1 MKRWL
6 VPVLIVLI
14 VAAGVGGFF
23 GGRATAGDSTESAQM
38 GPEGIGDMQGDGT
51 LPDGSTMPSG
61 GAMPSGAAGRAGAGL
76 TAGSIVSKDDTSIT
90 IQLADGNTQIVYFSD
105 STTIS
110 ETKEST
116 SDSLAEGEDVTVM
129 GSSNSDGS
137 LTAST
142 IQVGAALGG
151 MFGGEGAA
159 PGDGTAPGAGGT
171 TGDTGVEAEDT
182 TATTAD

>member
-38 GPEGIGDMQGDGT
+38 GPGGTGDVQGDGT
-51 LPDGSTMPSG
+51 LRDGSTMPSG
-61 GAMPSGAAGRAGAGL
+61 GAMASGAAGRAGAGL
-76 TAGSIVSKDDTSIT
+76 TTGSIVSKDDTSIT

-110 ETKEST
+110 ETKEAT

-137 LTAST
+137 LTATT
-142 IQVGAALGG
+142 IQVGAAAGG
-151 MFGGEGAA
+151 MFGGGGT
-159 PGDGTAPGAGGT
+159 PPDGGTAPGTGGT
-171 TGDTGVEAEDT
+171 TGVTGAGTGNT